1 MAFEDINAEL
11 SKLTNDISSAQF
23 NHGEVEFYKYIMDQL
38 RKSIF
43 QLRIHY
49 NSKFSQEP
57 MTSSMQLSY

>member
-11 SKLTNDISSAQF
+11 SKLTNDISSAELS
-23 NHGEVEFYKYIMDQL
+23 HGKVDFYNYKMDQL

-49 NSKFSQEP
+49 NSKFSRGSI
-57 MTSSMQLSY
+57 TLVS